1 MKTYNSLKSGFRID
15 PAYFN
20 NLSPMTGCST
30 KNRYI
35 IGRLSSRF
43 TLYTRKQKRTS
54 HPPPPPKRP
63 QTAKWLFAAFL
74 FFDNIPRN
82 SLSNSR
88 ELWGILSNGCAN
100 FRCFYRKISAYG
112 EKGCFVKN
120 LQCGA
125 HDAACGFLHWHEP
138 AGKNNFPQM
147 PPKAAL
153 VYTRLSA
160 MIRAPP
166 LLKFGLKF
174 PCQISEESEET
185 ILHTRYFRKKD
196 PFCQPEAIEWIEMS
210 GGEYYRFV
218 TDPKNKGRCFI
229 DMGDVVLEC
238 TKAEYKQYKAEDDH
252 SSYIL
257 EQQEGWSTVSLS
269 ILEEQEFASG
279 EKAIVDTNPCI
290 EEVVTQRLL
299 LQEMQKV
306 LRQLSM
312 EDYLLIYELYLANPR
327 KTVRQL
333 SAENHV
339 PVMTLQNR
347 KLRIIGSLKKFL
359 RI

>member
-1 MKTYNSLKSGFRID
+1 
-15 PAYFN
+15 
-20 NLSPMTGCST
+20 MTGCST

-74 FFDNIPRN
+74 FFDNIPHN

-125 HDAACGFLHWHEP
+125 HDAACAFIRWLEP
-138 AGKNNFPQM
+138 IGKSNFPRV
-147 PPKAAL
+147 PPRTDL
-153 VYTRLSA
+153 LYTRLSA

-196 PFCQPEAIEWIEMS
+196 PFCKPETIEWIEMS

-238 TKAEYKQYKAEDDH
+238 TKAEYTRYKAEDDH

>member
-1 MKTYNSLKSGFRID
+1 
-15 PAYFN
+15 
-20 NLSPMTGCST
+20 MTGRST

-35 IGRLSSRF
+35 IGRFTSYF
-43 TLYTRKQKRTS
+43 TLCTCKQKRTS

-74 FFDNIPRN
+74 FFDNIPHN
-82 SLSNSR
+82 PLSNSR

-100 FRCFYRKISAYG
+100 FRCFYRKIAVYG

-120 LQCGA
+120 LQWGA
-125 HDAACGFLHWHEP
+125 HNAACGFLHWHEP

-166 LLKFGLKF
+166 LMKFGLKF
-174 PCQISEESEET
+174 PCQILEESEET
-185 ILHTRYFRKKD
+185 IMHTRYFRKRN
-196 PFCQPEAIEWIEMS
+196 PFCKREAIEWIEMS
-210 GGEYYRFV
+210 GGEYYSFV
-218 TDPKNKGRCFI
+218 TDPKNKGRYFI

-257 EQQEGWSTVSLS
+257 EQEEGWSTVSLS
-269 ILEEQEFASG
+269 ALVQREFISG
-279 EKAIVDTNPCI
+279 KETIVDTNSSV
-290 EEVVTQRLL
+290 EEAVMQSLLTQKLYNA
-299 LQEMQKV
+299 
-306 LRQLSM
+306 LRQLPVQ
-312 EDYLLIYELYLANPR
+312 DYQVIYELYLATPR
-327 KTVRQL
+327 KTIRQL
-333 SAENHV
+333 SAV
-339 PVMTLQNR
+339 YGIPVMTLQDRKQRIVSALRTKVSSKDFLRKNQKTFRTNAKKVRNR
-347 KLRIIGSLKKFL
+347 KV
-359 RI
+359 